1 MNKKFIILLL
11 MCFPLFAH
19 ASEEGSENLM
29 HADINLE
36 NKNSLRYGAKLFVN
50 YCMSCHSAKYM
61 RYIHV
66 ARDLGLTDKQMINN
80 LMFVSDFSNPNKP
93 DGADKK
99 VGALMTVA
107 MSEKEGKAWF
117 GNPPP
122 DLTLV
127 ARVRGADWLYTYL
140 NSFYVDPSRPTG
152 ANNTLFK
159 NVGMPDVLWELHG
172 LRKLDT
178 SKDKEADKKDHAEAD
193 AEPAFIKLTDGKMSP
208 DEYKKATNDLVNFL
222 VYLGEPVKIKRQQV
236 GLGVLFYLAIFF
248 IFAYL
253 LKKEYW
259 KDVH

>member
-1 MNKKFIILLL
+1 MKKKILILLL
-11 MCFPLFAH
+11 MCFPLLAV
-19 ASEEGSENLM
+19 ASEGGENLLK
-29 HADINLE
+29 ADVNLE
-36 NKNSLRYGAKLFVN
+36 NKNSLRNGAKLFVN

-66 ARDLGLTDKQMINN
+66 AHDLGLTDKQMQQN
-80 LMFVSDFSNPNKP
+80 LILVSDFSDDEKP
-93 DGADKK
+93 QGVDKK

-107 MSEKEGKAWF
+107 MTEKEGKKWF

-140 NSFYVDPSRPTG
+140 NSFYLDPSRPTG
-152 ANNTLFK
+152 ANNALFH

-172 LRKLDT
+172 LRKLKESK
-178 SKDKEADKKDHAEAD
+178 SKDEID
-193 AEPAFIKLTDGKMSP
+193 PAKASYVEVTKGKMTEA
-208 DEYKKATNDLVNFL
+208 EYHKATNDLVNFL
-222 VYLGEPVKIKRQQV
+222 VYLGEPVKMERQRI
-236 GLGVLFYLAIFF
+236 GLLVLFYLAIFF

>member
-1 MNKKFIILLL
+1 MNKKILILLL

-29 HADINLE
+29 QADVNLE
-36 NKNSLRYGAKLFVN
+36 NKNSLRHGAKLFVN

-66 ARDLGLTDKQMINN
+66 ARDLGLTDQQMGKN
-80 LMFVSDFSNPNKP
+80 LILVSDFSDPNKP
-93 DGADKK
+93 NGTDKK

-107 MSEKEGKAWF
+107 MTEKQGKAWF

-140 NSFYVDPSRPTG
+140 NSFYLDPSRPTG

-178 SKDKEADKKDHAEAD
+178 SKDKAGEKAAHEEGAESSFVQVT
-193 AEPAFIKLTDGKMSP
+193 EGKLSAS
-208 DEYKKATNDLVNFL
+208 EYKKATNDLVNFL
-222 VYLGEPVKIKRQQV
+222 VYLGEPVKMKRQKI
-236 GLGVLFYLAIFF
+236 GLGVLFYLVIFF

>member
-1 MNKKFIILLL
+1 MNKKILIALL

-19 ASEEGSENLM
+19 ASEEGGENLM
-29 HADINLE
+29 KADVNLE
-36 NKNSLRYGAKLFVN
+36 NKNSLRNGARLFVN

-66 ARDLGLTDKQMINN
+66 AHALGLTDKQVQDN
-80 LMFVSDFSNPNKP
+80 LILVSDFSDEDKP
-93 DGADKK
+93 QGVDKK
-99 VGALMTVA
+99 PGSLMTIA
-107 MSEKEGKAWF
+107 MTEAEAKKWF
-117 GNPPP
+117 NAVPP

-140 NSFYVDPSRPTG
+140 NSFYLDPTRPTG

-172 LRKLDT
+172 LRSMQT
-178 SKDKEADKKDHAEAD
+178 STVKDAHGQEVEKVSFTQVSE
-193 AEPAFIKLTDGKMSP
+193 GKMTQA
-208 DEYKKATNDLVNFL
+208 EYEKATNDLVNFL
-222 VYLGEPVKIKRQQV
+222 VYLGDPVKLERQRIGILV
-236 GLGVLFYLAIFF
+236 MFFLVIFF

>member
-1 MNKKFIILLL
+1 MNKKILIALL

-19 ASEEGSENLM
+19 ASEEGGENLM
-29 HADINLE
+29 KADVNLE
-36 NKNSLRYGAKLFVN
+36 NKNSLRNGAKLFVN

-66 ARDLGLTDKQMINN
+66 AHDLGLSDKQMQQN
-80 LMFVSDFSNPNKP
+80 LILVSDFSDETKP

-99 VGALMTVA
+99 IGSLMTVA
-107 MSEKEGKAWF
+107 MSEQEAKKWF
-117 GNPPP
+117 GTAVP

-127 ARVRGADWLYTYL
+127 ARARGADWLYTYL
-140 NSFYVDPSRPTG
+140 NSFYLDPTRPTG

-172 LRKLDT
+172 LRNMQA
-178 SKDKEADKKDHAEAD
+178 SKVKDSHGDEV
-193 AEPAFIKLTDGKMSP
+193 EKVSFEQVTDGKMTEA
-208 DEYKKATNDLVNFL
+208 EYHKATNDLVNFL
-222 VYLGEPVKIKRQQV
+222 VYLGEPVKMERQRV
-236 GLGVLFYLAIFF
+236 GILVMFYLVIFF
-248 IFAYL
+248 VFAYL

>member
-1 MNKKFIILLL
+1 MNKKILIALLL
-11 MCFPLFAH
+11 CFPLFAH
-19 ASEEGSENLM
+19 ASEEGGENLM
-29 HADINLE
+29 KADVNLE
-36 NKNSLRYGAKLFVN
+36 NKNSLRHGAKLFVN

-66 ARDLGLTDKQMINN
+66 ARDLGLTDKQMEEN
-80 LMFVSDFSNPNKP
+80 LMFVSDFSDEEKP
-93 DGADKK
+93 QGVDKK

-107 MSEKEGKAWF
+107 MTEAEGKKWF

-140 NSFYVDPSRPTG
+140 NSFYLDPSRPTG
-152 ANNTLFK
+152 ANNALFK

-172 LRKLDT
+172 LRKMKE
-178 SKDKEADKKDHAEAD
+178 SKAKGEHAEGM
-193 AEPAFIKLTDGKMSP
+193 EQMSFEQVTKGKMSEA
-208 DEYKKATNDLVNFL
+208 EYRKATNDLVNFL
-222 VYLGEPVKIKRQQV
+222 VYLGEPVKLERQRIGILV
-236 GLGVLFYLAIFF
+236 MFFLVFFF

>member
-1 MNKKFIILLL
+1 MNKKILILLL
-11 MCFPLFAH
+11 MCFPIFVH
-19 ASEEGSENLM
+19 ASEEGNEHLM
-29 HADINLE
+29 KADINLE
-36 NKNSLRYGAKLFVN
+36 NKNSLRHGFKLFVN

-66 ARDLGLTDKQMINN
+66 AKALGLSKKQMEDN
-80 LMFVSDFSNPNKP
+80 LMFVSDFTNPNKP
-93 DGADKK
+93 DGENKK
-99 VGALMTVA
+99 LGALMTVA
-107 MSEKEGKAWF
+107 MTEAEGKKWF

-140 NSFYVDPSRPTG
+140 NSFYLDPSRPTG

-159 NVGMPDVLWELHG
+159 NVGMPDVLWQLHG
-172 LRKLDT
+172 MRKMNV
-178 SKDKEADKKDHAEAD
+178 SKVKDSHGKEVEKVSFTQVSKGTMT
-193 AEPAFIKLTDGKMSP
+193 PV
-208 DEYKKATNDLVNFL
+208 EYQKATNDLVNFL
-222 VYLGEPVKIKRQQV
+222 VYLGEPAKMERQRIGILV
-236 GLGVLFYLAIFF
+236 MFFLVIFF

>member
-1 MNKKFIILLL
+1 MNKKILIALL

-19 ASEEGSENLM
+19 ASEGGENLM
-29 HADINLE
+29 KADVNLE
-36 NKNSLRYGAKLFVN
+36 NKNSLRNGAKLFVN

-61 RYIHV
+61 RYMHV
-66 ARDLGLTDKQMINN
+66 AHDLGLTDKQMQN
-80 LMFVSDFSNPNKP
+80 LILVSDFSNEDKP
-93 DGADKK
+93 QGVDKK

-107 MSEKEGKAWF
+107 MTEQEGKKWF

-127 ARVRGADWLYTYL
+127 ARVRGANWLYTYL
-140 NSFYVDPSRPTG
+140 NSFYLDPSRPTG
-152 ANNTLFK
+152 ANNTLFH

-172 LRKLDT
+172 LRKL
-178 SKDKEADKKDHAEAD
+178 KEGKAKGNE
-193 AEPAFIKLTDGKMSP
+193 ETGMFEQVTDGKMT
-208 DEYKKATNDLVNFL
+208 DAEYHKATNDLVNFL
-222 VYLGEPVKIKRQQV
+222 VYLGEPAKMERQRV
-236 GLGVLFYLAIFF
+236 GILVMFFLVIFF

>member
-1 MNKKFIILLL
+1 MNKKLLIALL

-29 HADINLE
+29 KADVNLE
-36 NKNSLRYGAKLFVN
+36 NKNSLRNGAKLFVN

-66 ARDLGLTDKQMINN
+66 ARDLGLTDKQMQKN
-80 LMFVSDFSNPNKP
+80 LILVSDFSDDEKP
-93 DGADKK
+93 QGVDKK

-107 MSEKEGKAWF
+107 MTEKEGKKWF

-140 NSFYVDPSRPTG
+140 NSFYLDPSRPTG
-152 ANNTLFK
+152 ANNALFH

-172 LRKLDT
+172 LRKLKE
-178 SKDKEADKKDHAEAD
+178 SKTKGSDAEAMEK
-193 AEPAFIKLTDGKMSP
+193 ASFEQVTQGKMTEA
-208 DEYKKATNDLVNFL
+208 EYHKATNDLVNFL
-222 VYLGEPVKIKRQQV
+222 VYLGEPVKMERQRV
-236 GLGVLFYLAIFF
+236 GLLVMFYLVIFF

>member
-1 MNKKFIILLL
+1 MNKKILIALL

-19 ASEEGSENLM
+19 ASEGGENLM
-29 HADINLE
+29 KADVNLE
-36 NKNSLRYGAKLFVN
+36 NKNSLRHGAKLFVN

-66 ARDLGLTDKQMINN
+66 AHYLGLTDKQMQN
-80 LMFVSDFSNPNKP
+80 LILVSDFSDEDKP
-93 DGADKK
+93 QGVDKK

-107 MSEKEGKAWF
+107 MTEQEGKKWF

-127 ARVRGADWLYTYL
+127 ARVRGADWIYTYL
-140 NSFYVDPSRPTG
+140 NSFYLDPSRPTG
-152 ANNTLFK
+152 ANNTLFH

-172 LRKLDT
+172 LRKLKET
-178 SKDKEADKKDHAEAD
+178 KDKEGNAEGI
-193 AEPAFIKLTDGKMSP
+193 EPANFEQVTEGKMTEA
-208 DEYKKATNDLVNFL
+208 EYLKATNDLVNFL
-222 VYLGEPVKIKRQQV
+222 VYMGEPVKMERQRV
-236 GLGVLFYLAIFF
+236 GILVMFFLVIFF